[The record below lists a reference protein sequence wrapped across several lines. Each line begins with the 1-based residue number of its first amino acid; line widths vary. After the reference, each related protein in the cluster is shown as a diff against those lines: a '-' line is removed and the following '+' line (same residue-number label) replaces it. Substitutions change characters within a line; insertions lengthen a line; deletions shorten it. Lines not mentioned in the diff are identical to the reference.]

1 MAQKKKRANTYMKA
15 PDTAVI
21 SKIKS
26 ILEQRP
32 SYGYRRITALLKADQ
47 KKNKERPW
55 NHKKVY
61 RVMKQENLLLTRPA
75 HRPKKAH
82 DGKVE
87 TLFSNTRWCS
97 DSFAIQCQNGERV
110 HVAFSLDTCDREA
123 MRYIASTIGIDG
135 QAIRDLML
143 ETLEYRLGKT
153 WSETPT

>member
-61 RVMKQENLLLTRPA
+61 RVMQQENLLLTRPE
-75 HRPKKAH
+75 HRPKKHMMEKQKLYLAIL
-82 DGKVE
+82 DDA
-87 TLFSNTRWCS
+87 LIAFLCS
-97 DSFAIQCQNGERV
+97 VKMEKGF
-110 HVAFSLDTCDREA
+110 
-123 MRYIASTIGIDG
+123 M
-135 QAIRDLML
+135 
-143 ETLEYRLGKT
+143 
-153 WSETPT
+153 